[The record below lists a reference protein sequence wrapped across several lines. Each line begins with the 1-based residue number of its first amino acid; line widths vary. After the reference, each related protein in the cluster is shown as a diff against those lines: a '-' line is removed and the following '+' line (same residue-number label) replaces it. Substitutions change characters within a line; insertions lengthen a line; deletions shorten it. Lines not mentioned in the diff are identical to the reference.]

1 MFIIHASTSQHL
13 PGTMSKTMPFV
24 VTCVLQRRQP
34 YLKVKTFI
42 NITMPINLLN
52 FLLKHSQVLTTIINI
67 NINLA
72 LPGLYAKEGD
82 NRYNAFE
89 KDIAVVHFFFQV
101 TITINQVTLFKVTK
115 MFTIISK

>member
-1 MFIIHASTSQHL
+1 
-13 PGTMSKTMPFV
+13 MSKTTPFV
-24 VTCVLQRRQP
+24 ATCVLQRRQP

-42 NITMPINLLN
+42 NITTPINLLN

-72 LPGLYAKEGD
+72 SPGLYAKEGD

-101 TITINQVTLFKVTK
+101 TITINQETLF
-115 MFTIISK
+115 

>member
-1 MFIIHASTSQHL
+1 M
-13 PGTMSKTMPFV
+13 
-24 VTCVLQRRQP
+24 
-34 YLKVKTFI
+34 KVKTFI
-42 NITMPINLLN
+42 NITTPINLLK

-101 TITINQVTLFKVTK
+101 MITLNQETLIKVTK
-115 MFTIISK
+115 IYDNFKIKRNRAFSSSSAPKA